1 MNLNLTPE
9 EFIALSFLGV
19 LSADQR
25 SKTFDAGGDGYVRGE
40 GCGVL
45 VLKRLQDAVKAG
57 DPLLAVIRGSAVNHN
72 GLSNGI
78 TAPNGAAQ
86 EEVIHRALCS
96 ADVEPGDISHLEV
109 MGTATALGDP
119 IEVSA
124 LRAVYLP
131 QRAPSQ
137 TCWIGSV
144 KPNIGHL
151 EAASGAASIIKVI
164 LSLQHRQIPPHL
176 HCEEPS
182 PRLRLN
188 GTGFQI
194 PRAAE
199 PWAPASGRRLA
210 GVSAFGFGGANAHM
224 ILEEAPE
231 VPSEDDTR
239 PRYFFT
245 LSAKTEPALRDLTG
259 RYLEFLRKPSIPHFG
274 DVCFTANT
282 GRAVFDYRAAVVTES
297 VQHLYGQLE
306 TFQLTGRA
314 QGVYAGKAARGASG
328 KVPVIDED
336 LDNTAVA
343 YVSGRSLDWS
353 AYYEGRSPRRVM
365 LPSYPFQRQRCP
377 LI

>member
-1 MNLNLTPE
+1 M
-9 EFIALSFLGV
+9 
-19 LSADQR
+19 
-25 SKTFDAGGDGYVRGE
+25 YVGKVAACCFE
-40 GCGVL
+40 TTT
-45 VLKRLQDAVKAG
+45 DAVKAG

-144 KPNIGHL
+144 KPNIRHL

-176 HCEEPS
+176 HCEEPTA
-182 PRLRLN
+182 PPIERDRLSDTAC
-188 GTGFQI
+188 G
-194 PRAAE
+194 RAVGAGIR
-199 PWAPASGRRLA
+199 PATHRRQC
-210 GVSAFGFGGANAHM
+210 VGFGGANAHM

-231 VPSEDDTR
+231 VPSEDERAAILLHVVGENRARSTR
-239 PRYFFT
+239 PH
-245 LSAKTEPALRDLTG
+245 G
-259 RYLEFLRKPSIPHFG
+259 RYLNSSESHRYLISGTCVLRRIRAGRYSTIAQPSSLI
-274 DVCFTANT
+274 C
-282 GRAVFDYRAAVVTES
+282 
-297 VQHLYGQLE
+297 QHLYGQLE
-306 TFQLTGRA
+306 TFQLHVPKRLCSKPRA
-314 QGVYAGKAARGASG
+314 H
-328 KVPVIDED
+328 
-336 LDNTAVA
+336 L
-343 YVSGRSLDWS
+343 
-353 AYYEGRSPRRVM
+353 
-365 LPSYPFQRQRCP
+365 
-377 LI
+377 